1 MPDIASVFWVNL
13 PVSSINTRNTRITRV
28 THESDTHRRIRPCD
42 ILLYHKYSRY
52 TKYSRYSRLQSR
64 DLRKNG
70 HCRERKKPG
79 GAPFLLRLHPGT
91 RLTPAAWR
99 TGIRRAQNAAGD
111 SFCSSEGDQA
121 MHAGT
126 KKRTGWNPRRGSS
139 PFVRKNAKQIDIFQ
153 KTARKTGEIS
163 RNLPFLVLFG
173 LNCALWQGQK
183 GSNPRP
189 TVLETAAL
197 PAELY
202 PCIKEAPAART
213 DRSEQNTIYY
223 TQADTGCQEGSAV
236 FFRQKIRQKSCKF
249 RLFVI

>member
-1 MPDIASVFWVNL
+1 MPNIASVFWVNL
-13 PVSSINTRNTRITRV
+13 PVSSINTRITRI
-28 THESDTHRRIRPCD
+28 THESDTHCRIRPFD

-52 TKYSRYSRLQSR
+52 IKYSRYSRLQSR

-70 HCRERKKPG
+70 HCRERKKPS

-126 KKRTGWNPRRGSS
+126 KKRTGWNRVAGSS
-139 PFVRKNAKQIDIFQ
+139 PFGKMQNRSAFFK
-153 KTARKTGEIS
+153 KTARKNG
-163 RNLPFLVLFG
+163 RNLSKSPVSRAVRFEPHI
-173 LNCALWQGQK
+173 WQGQK

-249 RLFVI
+249 SRFVI

>member
-13 PVSSINTRNTRITRV
+13 PVSSINTRITRV
-28 THESDTHRRIRPCD
+28 THESDTHCRIRPCD

-52 TKYSRYSRLQSR
+52 IKYSRYSRLQSR

-79 GAPFLLRLHPGT
+79 GVPFLLRLHPGT

-126 KKRTGWNPRRGSS
+126 KKRTGWNRVAGSS
-139 PFVRKNAKQIDIFQ
+139 PFGKMQNRSAFFKKQHE
-153 KTARKTGEIS
+153 KTGEIS

-249 RLFVI
+249 SRFVI

>member
-1 MPDIASVFWVNL
+1 
-13 PVSSINTRNTRITRV
+13 
-28 THESDTHRRIRPCD
+28 
-42 ILLYHKYSRY
+42 
-52 TKYSRYSRLQSR
+52 
-64 DLRKNG
+64 
-70 HCRERKKPG
+70 
-79 GAPFLLRLHPGT
+79 
-91 RLTPAAWR
+91 
-99 TGIRRAQNAAGD
+99 
-111 SFCSSEGDQA
+111 

-126 KKRTGWNPRRGSS
+126 KKRTGWNRVAGSS
-139 PFVRKNAKQIDIFQ
+139 PFGKMQNRSAFFKKQHE
-153 KTARKTGEIS
+153 KTGEIS

-249 RLFVI
+249 SRFVI